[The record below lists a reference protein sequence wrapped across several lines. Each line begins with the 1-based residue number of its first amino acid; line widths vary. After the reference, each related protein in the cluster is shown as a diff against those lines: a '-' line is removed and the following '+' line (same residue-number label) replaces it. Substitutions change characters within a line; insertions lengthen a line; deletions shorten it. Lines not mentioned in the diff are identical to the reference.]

1 MWTSW
6 DLHYQVEK
14 RQEPVG
20 PVKIGD
26 MILSETVLLK
36 GTPENLTIKP
46 IAGIIPHSLSKVDV
60 IKKNQN

>member
-1 MWTSW
+1 
-6 DLHYQVEK
+6 
-14 RQEPVG
+14 
-20 PVKIGD
+20 
-26 MILSETVLLK
+26 MILSETMLLK